1 MPPGVSRAWHGIDRV
16 RACRENLY
24 RACSVVHRVCYTTKV
39 LKVADFGSAR
49 HVPQQAG
56 EQLEAGDI
64 TDGATVAMTPG
75 PHLVTATYRA
85 PEVFLGA
92 TTYSFAVD
100 AWSVGCVIG
109 EILSGGRLFGLPT
122 MKHDDE
128 ILQRIFHKLGNSCSE
143 GIPGELTK
151 LPAWSRHKKMLTE
164 AHCRVSVSVSIVPT
178 DPPSHGNADVR
189 PRGSGS
195 HG

>member
-1 MPPGVSRAWHGIDRV
+1 
-16 RACRENLY
+16 
-24 RACSVVHRVCYTTKV
+24 
-39 LKVADFGSAR
+39 
-49 HVPQQAG
+49 
-56 EQLEAGDI
+56 
-64 TDGATVAMTPG
+64 
-75 PHLVTATYRA
+75 
-85 PEVFLGA
+85 VFLGA

-109 EILSGGRLFGLPT
+109 EILSCSRLFGLPT

-143 GIPGELTK
+143 GIPGELMK

-164 AHCRVSVSVSIVPT
+164 AQCRVSVLVSIVHT
-178 DPPSHGNADVR
+178 DPPSHGNADMR

>member
-1 MPPGVSRAWHGIDRV
+1 MVLTVCV

-56 EQLEAGDI
+56 KQLEADDL

-100 AWSVGCVIG
+100 AWSV
-109 EILSGGRLFGLPT
+109 
-122 MKHDDE
+122 
-128 ILQRIFHKLGNSCSE
+128 
-143 GIPGELTK
+143 
-151 LPAWSRHKKMLTE
+151 
-164 AHCRVSVSVSIVPT
+164 
-178 DPPSHGNADVR
+178 R
-189 PRGSGS
+189 P
-195 HG
+195 